1 MESSGST
8 GTVVVLTGG
17 TRGIGYGLAEA
28 FLERGCSVVISGRNE
43 GAVAEAV
50 RRLEAAAPGRAAGTA
65 CDVREVRDVQSLWD
79 FAAGR
84 FGRVDVWINNA
95 GIGQPQSDVDALDP
109 DLVGNIFATNC
120 AGALYGCKVALAGM
134 KAAGRGAV
142 YNMEGLGSGGEI
154 VRGMTAYGASKRAL
168 AYITDSAAR
177 EARGTGVIVGAI
189 RPGMTATDLITAEY
203 RGKPEEW
210 VRVRRIF
217 NILSDTVETISPWI
231 ADRVLR
237 NRRNGSRIVW
247 LTGAKAAGRFLTAPF
262 VRRSIYPDLP

>member
-1 MESSGST
+1 MEPNGST
-8 GTVVVLTGG
+8 DPVVVLTGG

-28 FLERGCSVVISGRNE
+28 FLERGCSVVISGRD
-43 GAVAEAV
+43 GAVVAEAAS
-50 RRLEAAAPGRAAGTA
+50 RLAAGAPGRAAGTA
-65 CDVREVRDVQSLWD
+65 CDVRSFPDVQGLWD
-79 FAAGR
+79 FAAAR
-84 FGRVDVWINNA
+84 FGRVDIWINNA
-95 GIGQPQSDVDALDP
+95 GIGQPQSDVEALDP

-120 AGALYGCKVALAGM
+120 AGALYGCRVAMSGM
-134 KAAGRGAV
+134 RAAGRGAV

-154 VRGMTAYGASKRAL
+154 VRGMTAYGASKRSL
-168 AYITDSAAR
+168 AYITDAAAR
-177 EARGTGVIVGAI
+177 EARGSGVIVGAI

-210 VRVRRIF
+210 ARVRRIF
-217 NILSDTVETISPWI
+217 NILSDTVPTISPWI

-237 NRRNGSRIVW
+237 NRRNGARIVW